1 MSKKMV
7 IKILTAFLMLAI
19 FVPPFVLGGIW
30 LKVLL
35 GIIGLLVACEIAAL
49 EDRKFHPVIIL
60 LLFAYFLCCILL
72 PADWFMILNCIAVPV
87 LFSIKLFTD
96 AIETDAIPYHFLLMF
111 ICGIS
116 LQTVQQIYGLEGPH
130 FIAIYIGMASFM
142 CDTAA
147 YFFGV
152 TFGKHKMS
160 PKVSPNKTWEGA
172 AGGYIAGLAAS
183 LIFGLLLIKAFPKN
197 LIITASIILPFVSQ
211 IGDLSFSLI
220 KRRFK
225 IKDFSSIFP
234 GHGGMLDR
242 IDSFVFCLL
251 VIRVLMIIWR
261 II

>member
-111 ICGIS
+111 ISDTFWQKKIIIS
-116 LQTVQQIYGLEGPH
+116 VKSRFSIVTPLFSISNHQVRQQH
-130 FIAIYIGMASFM
+130 
-142 CDTAA
+142 T
-147 YFFGV
+147 
-152 TFGKHKMS
+152 
-160 PKVSPNKTWEGA
+160 
-172 AGGYIAGLAAS
+172 
-183 LIFGLLLIKAFPKN
+183 
-197 LIITASIILPFVSQ
+197 
-211 IGDLSFSLI
+211 LS
-220 KRRFK
+220 
-225 IKDFSSIFP
+225 
-234 GHGGMLDR
+234 
-242 IDSFVFCLL
+242 
-251 VIRVLMIIWR
+251 
-261 II
+261 